1 LTTRI
6 EIKGGKKKDPVPFML
21 VTDNT
26 IWNQLGYLKIKDP
39 IARFANAR
47 GSHGAG
53 ADDYPV

>member
-1 LTTRI
+1 
-6 EIKGGKKKDPVPFML
+6 ML